1 MEAASSEAPAIE
13 IRGLSKSY
21 GSGETQVRA
30 LEGVDLDIERGGM
43 VAIMG
48 PSGSGKSTLLHLL
61 GALDTPTEGTIS
73 LAGRRFEG
81 LDDRELTLL
90 RREGIGFVFQFFNLL
105 PALTAE
111 ENVLLPALIAGRRD
125 DAIRERAA
133 RLLERVGLT
142 PRAGHLPSELSGGEQ
157 QRVSIARALLMEP
170 ELVLADE
177 PTGNLDTRSEAQILE
192 LLGELNRR
200 DGHTIVMV
208 THDPSAAAVAKRVI
222 FLRDGR
228 LAGEVE
234 GGSAEAGDGPP
245 RRVDGVRSYYAL
257 ALRQLRTRRL
267 RLLLTAAG
275 IVLGVGMI
283 CGVLL
288 LAATIQRTFTDLYDS
303 VYGETDLVV
312 SGSES
317 SGSLPPSALD
327 RARGDRRGRAGER
340 HRLRGPVPDRRGR
353 QGRRRAGVHAER
365 DRDRARLGPHRLPG
379 DARAARSR
387 AAARSRSRRAGP
399 SRTGSRRGR
408 PSKLAAPSGVVK
420 FEVVGLFKFSN
431 GLDFGGEG
439 FGTLPLPAAR
449 DAFDR
454 PKAFDEVQVVVDER
468 RRALDRGGPTAAW
481 RPSSAR
487 ASRSRRRSPRAR
499 TSRTSCRR

>member
-1 MEAASSEAPAIE
+1 MEAANSEAPAIE
-13 IRGLSKSY
+13 IRGLSKSF

-30 LEGVDLDIERGGM
+30 LEAVDLDIERGGM

-61 GALDTPTEGTIS
+61 GALDTPTQGTIS

-125 DAIRERAA
+125 DAIRDRARA
-133 RLLERVGLT
+133 LLERVGLT

-234 GGSAEAGDGPP
+234 GGSQKRVMEHLAG
-245 RRVDGVRSYYAL
+245 
-257 ALRQLRTRRL
+257 
-267 RLLLTAAG
+267 LT
-275 IVLGVGMI
+275 
-283 CGVLL
+283 
-288 LAATIQRTFTDLYDS
+288 
-303 VYGETDLVV
+303 E
-312 SGSES
+312 
-317 SGSLPPSALD
+317 
-327 RARGDRRGRAGER
+327 
-340 HRLRGPVPDRRGR
+340 
-353 QGRRRAGVHAER
+353 
-365 DRDRARLGPHRLPG
+365 
-379 DARAARSR
+379 
-387 AAARSRSRRAGP
+387 
-399 SRTGSRRGR
+399 
-408 PSKLAAPSGVVK
+408 
-420 FEVVGLFKFSN
+420 
-431 GLDFGGEG
+431 
-439 FGTLPLPAAR
+439 
-449 DAFDR
+449 
-454 PKAFDEVQVVVDER
+454 
-468 RRALDRGGPTAAW
+468 
-481 RPSSAR
+481 
-487 ASRSRRRSPRAR
+487 
-499 TSRTSCRR
+499 